1 MWGEWGWVMFV
12 LGILALFVV
21 IGLFFSMLSSPPNS
35 KSDEVGGNGDTPA
48 RRFATA
54 PHVE

>member
-1 MWGEWGWVMFV
+1 MLV

-35 KSDEVGGNGDTPA
+35 KSGEAGGKGDTPA
-48 RRFATA
+48 RRLATA